1 MDWVEE
7 FFVAPMR
14 EPNAYAPYNWANT
27 LTYAVIGLAAAVVLY
42 WILKKKGVKIDESL
56 FKTALPFIVLG
67 SALRAIQDAG
77 VLPRQVE
84 LFGYSFYPF
93 ITPGIYVLVFAIL
106 AASFIIFRKE
116 LLKAQLLGWALALT
130 AIATL
135 FPLYSNWLHAAGAF
149 GIAVLVVRAF
159 KFAWLKRGLK
169 ATLLQAAVVFG
180 QTLDG
185 AASFLGIQFPPAGT
199 SYFEQHV
206 VAGGIMGAVSPFGF
220 LAVKIAFALIV
231 IELLRNDHDKEASNY
246 ALMLIAIFGLAPGL
260 RGLLR
265 VLAGV

>member
-1 MDWVEE
+1 MDWIEE

-14 EPNAYAPYNWANT
+14 DPNAYAPYNWVNT
-27 LTYAVIGLAAAVVLY
+27 LAYAAIGLAAAIVLY

-56 FKTALPFIVLG
+56 FKTVLPFIVLG

-106 AASFIIFRKE
+106 AASFITFRKE
-116 LLKAQLLGWALALT
+116 LLKAQLLGWVLAFT

-135 FPLYSNWLHAAGAF
+135 FPLYANWLHAAGAF
-149 GIAVLVVRAF
+149 GIAVLAVRAF
-159 KFAWLKRGLK
+159 NFAWLKRGLK

-199 SYFEQHV
+199 GYFEQHV
-206 VAGGIMGAVSPFGF
+206 VAGGIMEAITPFGF
-220 LAVKIAFALIV
+220 LAVKIGFALIV
-231 IELLRNDHDKEASNY
+231 VELLRNEHDEGESNY
-246 ALMLIAIFGLAPGL
+246 ALILIAIFGLAPGL